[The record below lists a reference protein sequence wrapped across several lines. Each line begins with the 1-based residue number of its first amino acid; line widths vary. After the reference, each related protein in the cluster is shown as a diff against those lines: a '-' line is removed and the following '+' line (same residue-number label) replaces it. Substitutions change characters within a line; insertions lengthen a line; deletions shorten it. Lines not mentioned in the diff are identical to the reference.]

1 MDLSSRQGPIIQSKY
16 SIIMNKQTEQYFFD
30 LLSSKLSCDAT
41 ESQLA
46 EISTMLK
53 INPSLQFLYDQMIE
67 PVYCE
72 KNAASKADQAYASH
86 YVKMQLAGMFDSAN
100 DQNFEPEV
108 EKPTGFTKRK
118 LAFIGIAAGI
128 FTIFFINYS
137 LRLDKSVIKQTN
149 NAFVNEVVT
158 KRGSKS
164 SIKLPDGTIVRLNT
178 DSRLTYLNFTAGKNR
193 EVTLIGEA
201 YFDVAHDSSRPFI
214 IHTGKINIKVLGTSF
229 NVRNYPQ
236 DKELETSL
244 IKGKI
249 EVSLESRPEDI
260 ITLKPTEKLI
270 IAKEQDELATATKV
284 KSSIDN
290 KVVLTSITYLRHDSL
305 VAETS
310 WLNDKMVFVNQPLD
324 KIAIELERKY
334 AITISFKDEKVKKYR
349 YTGVFENVSLEKVF
363 QLIKYSKNINY
374 KIDDKNIVIE

>member
-1 MDLSSRQGPIIQSKY
+1 
-16 SIIMNKQTEQYFFD
+16 MNKQTEQYFFD
-30 LLSSKLSCDAT
+30 LLSLKLSGDAT

-53 INPSLQFLYDQMIE
+53 VNPSLQFLYDQMIE

-72 KNAASKADQAYASH
+72 KEAASKADQAYATH

-100 DQNFEPEV
+100 DQSFEPQV
-108 EKPTGFTKRK
+108 EKPTGFSKRK
-118 LAFIGIAAGI
+118 LAFIGIAASI

-249 EVSLESRPEDI
+249 EVSLDSRPEDI

-270 IAKEQDELATATKV
+270 IAKEQDELSAAIKV
-284 KSSIDN
+284 TNSLDN

-310 WLNDKMVFVNQPLD
+310 WLNDKMVFVNQPLE

>member
-1 MDLSSRQGPIIQSKY
+1 
-16 SIIMNKQTEQYFFD
+16 MNKQTEQYFFD
-30 LLSSKLSCDAT
+30 LLSLKLSGDAT

-46 EISTMLK
+46 EISNMLK

-67 PVYCE
+67 PIYCE
-72 KNAASKADQAYASH
+72 KEAASKADQAYATH

-100 DQNFEPEV
+100 NQNLEPEL
-108 EKPTGFTKRK
+108 EKPTGFSKRK

-137 LRLDKSVIKQTN
+137 LRLDKSVTKQTN

-270 IAKEQDELATATKV
+270 IAKEQDELASATKV

-334 AITISFKDEKVKKYR
+334 AITISFKDEKVKKFR

>member
-1 MDLSSRQGPIIQSKY
+1 
-16 SIIMNKQTEQYFFD
+16 MNKQTEQYFFD
-30 LLSSKLSCDAT
+30 LMSLKLSGDAS

-46 EISTMLK
+46 EISTILQA
-53 INPSLQFLYDQMIE
+53 NPSLQFLYDQMIE

-72 KNAASKADQAYASH
+72 KEATSIADQAYATH
-86 YVKMQLAGMFDSAN
+86 YVKMQLAGKFESIN
-100 DQNFEPEV
+100 DNIFEPEV
-108 EKPTGFTKRK
+108 EKSPSFSKRK
-118 LAFIGIAAGI
+118 FALIGIAACV
-128 FTIFFINYS
+128 FTVLFINYS
-137 LRLDKSVIKQTN
+137 LLLDKSVIKQNN
-149 NAFVNEVVT
+149 NAFVNEIVT

-178 DSRLTYLNFTAGKNR
+178 DSRLTYLNFAAGKTR
-193 EVTLIGEA
+193 EVTLVGEA

-249 EVSLESRPEDI
+249 EVSLQSRPEDI

-270 IAKEQDELATATKV
+270 IAKEQDELPAPTKV
-284 KSSIDN
+284 KTSNEI

-310 WLNDKMVFVNQPLD
+310 WLNDKLVFVNQPLE

-334 AITISFKDEKVKKYR
+334 AINITFKEEKVKKYR

>member
-1 MDLSSRQGPIIQSKY
+1 
-16 SIIMNKQTEQYFFD
+16 MNKQTEQYFFD
-30 LLSSKLSCDAT
+30 LLSLKLSGDAT
-41 ESQLA
+41 EKQLA

-53 INPSLQFLYDQMIE
+53 ANPSLQFLYDQMIE
-67 PVYCE
+67 PVYCDKE
-72 KNAASKADQAYASH
+72 AASKADQAYATH

-100 DQNFEPEV
+100 DRKFELQV
-108 EKPTGFTKRK
+108 EKPTGFSKRK
-118 LAFIGIAAGI
+118 LAFIGIAAGV

-137 LRLDKSVIKQTN
+137 LLLDKSVIKQSN
-149 NAFVNEVVT
+149 SAFVNEVVT

-249 EVSLESRPEDI
+249 EVSLDSRPEDI

-270 IAKEQDELATATKV
+270 IAKEQDELSTATKV
-284 KSSIDN
+284 TNSIDN

-334 AITISFKDEKVKKYR
+334 AITINFKDEKVKKYR

>member
-1 MDLSSRQGPIIQSKY
+1 
-16 SIIMNKQTEQYFFD
+16 MNKQTEQYFFD
-30 LLSSKLSCDAT
+30 LLSLKLSGDAT

-53 INPSLQFLYDQMIE
+53 VNPSLQFLYDQMIE

-72 KNAASKADQAYASH
+72 KEAASKADQAYATH

-100 DQNFEPEV
+100 NQNLEPEL
-108 EKPTGFTKRK
+108 EKPTGFSKRK

-137 LRLDKSVIKQTN
+137 LRLDKSVTKQTN

-290 KVVLTSITYLRHDSL
+290 KVVLTSITYLRADSL

-334 AITISFKDEKVKKYR
+334 AITVSFKDEKVKKYR

>member
-1 MDLSSRQGPIIQSKY
+1 
-16 SIIMNKQTEQYFFD
+16 MNKQTEQYFFD
-30 LLSSKLSCDAT
+30 LLSLKLSGDAT

-53 INPSLQFLYDQMIE
+53 ANPSLQFLYDQMIE

-72 KNAASKADQAYASH
+72 KEAASKADQAYATH

-100 DQNFEPEV
+100 NQNLEPEL
-108 EKPTGFTKRK
+108 EKPTGFSKRK

-290 KVVLTSITYLRHDSL
+290 KVVLTSITYLKHDSL

-334 AITISFKDEKVKKYR
+334 AITVSFKDEKVKKYR

>member
-1 MDLSSRQGPIIQSKY
+1 
-16 SIIMNKQTEQYFFD
+16 
-30 LLSSKLSCDAT
+30 
-41 ESQLA
+41 
-46 EISTMLK
+46 
-53 INPSLQFLYDQMIE
+53 
-67 PVYCE
+67 
-72 KNAASKADQAYASH
+72 
-86 YVKMQLAGMFDSAN
+86 MQLAGMFDSAN
-100 DQNFEPEV
+100 DQSFEPQV
-108 EKPTGFTKRK
+108 EKPTGFSKIK
-118 LAFIGIAAGI
+118 LAFIGIAAGV

-137 LRLDKSVIKQTN
+137 LLLDKSVTKQSN
-149 NAFVNEVVT
+149 SGFVNEVVT

-249 EVSLESRPEDI
+249 EVSLDSRPEDI
-260 ITLKPTEKLI
+260 IILKPTEKLI
-270 IAKEQDELATATKV
+270 IAKEQDELSAATKV
-284 KSSIDN
+284 TNSIDN

-310 WLNDKMVFVNQPLD
+310 WLNDKLVFVNQPLD
-324 KIAIELERKY
+324 KIAMELERKY
-334 AITISFKDEKVKKYR
+334 AITINFKDEKVKKYR

>member
-1 MDLSSRQGPIIQSKY
+1 
-16 SIIMNKQTEQYFFD
+16 MNKQTEQYFFD
-30 LLSSKLSCDAT
+30 LLSLKLSGDAT

-72 KNAASKADQAYASH
+72 KDAASKADQAYATH

-100 DQNFEPEV
+100 DQNFEPVV
-108 EKPTGFTKRK
+108 EKQTGFTKRK
-118 LAFIGIAAGI
+118 LAFMGIAAGI

-164 SIKLPDGTIVRLNT
+164 SIKLPDGTFVRLNT

-270 IAKEQDELATATKV
+270 IAKVQDELATATKV
-284 KSSIDN
+284 KSSIEN

>member
-1 MDLSSRQGPIIQSKY
+1 
-16 SIIMNKQTEQYFFD
+16 MNKQTEQYFFD
-30 LLSSKLSCDAT
+30 LLSLKLSGDAT

-53 INPSLQFLYDQMIE
+53 VNPSLQFLYDQMIE

-72 KNAASKADQAYASH
+72 KEAASKADQAYATH

-100 DQNFEPEV
+100 DQNLEPEL
-108 EKPTGFTKRK
+108 EKPTGFSKRK

-137 LRLDKSVIKQTN
+137 LRLDKSVTKQTN

-290 KVVLTSITYLRHDSL
+290 KVVLTSITYLRADSL

>member
-1 MDLSSRQGPIIQSKY
+1 
-16 SIIMNKQTEQYFFD
+16 MNKQAEQYFFD
-30 LLSSKLSCDAT
+30 LISLKLSGDAT

-46 EISTMLK
+46 EISAMLK
-53 INPSLQFLYDQMIE
+53 ANPSLQFLYDQMIE
-67 PVYCE
+67 PVYCDKE
-72 KNAASKADQAYASH
+72 AASKADQAYATH
-86 YVKMQLAGMFDSAN
+86 YVKMQLAGKFDSNN
-100 DQNFEPEV
+100 DNIFEPEL
-108 EKPTGFTKRK
+108 EKSSSFSKRK
-118 LAFIGIAAGI
+118 FALIAIAACV
-128 FTIFFINYS
+128 FTAFFINYS

-149 NAFVNEVVT
+149 NAFVNEVIT

-178 DSRLTYLNFTAGKNR
+178 DSRLTYLNFTAGKTR
-193 EVTLIGEA
+193 EVTLEGEA

-236 DKELETSL
+236 DKVLETSL

-249 EVSLESRPEDI
+249 EVSLKSRPDDI
-260 ITLKPTEKLI
+260 IILKPTEKLI
-270 IAKEQDELATATKV
+270 IAKEQDELSASTKTIA
-284 KSSIDN
+284 SIDN
-290 KVVLTSITYLRHDSL
+290 KVVLTSITYLRNDSL

-334 AITISFKDEKVKKYR
+334 AINISFKDEKVKKYR

-374 KIDDKNIVIE
+374 KINDKNIVIE

>member
-1 MDLSSRQGPIIQSKY
+1 MH
-16 SIIMNKQTEQYFFD
+16 KQTEQYFFD
-30 LLSSKLSCDAT
+30 LLSLKLSGDAT

-46 EISTMLK
+46 EISAILQA
-53 INPSLQFLYDQMIE
+53 NPSLQFLYDQMIE

-72 KNAASKADQAYASH
+72 KEAASMADQAYASH
-86 YVKMQLAGMFDSAN
+86 YVKMQLAGMFDSTN
-100 DQNFEPEV
+100 DNRSEPSV
-108 EKPTGFTKRK
+108 ERTSNFTKRK
-118 LAFIGIAAGI
+118 LAFIAIAAGV

-137 LRLDKSVIKQTN
+137 LGLEKSVTKQN
-149 NAFVNEVVT
+149 GNSFVNEIVT

-164 SIKLPDGTIVRLNT
+164 SIKLPDGTTVRLNT
-178 DSRLTYLNFTAGKNR
+178 DSRLTYISFAAGKTR
-193 EVTLIGEA
+193 EVTLVGEA

-214 IHTGKINIKVLGTSF
+214 IHTGKVNIKVLGTSF

-260 ITLKPTEKLI
+260 IILKPTEKLI
-270 IAKEQDELATATKV
+270 IAKEEDELSAATKV
-284 KSSIDN
+284 SNSTDN
-290 KVVLTSITYLRHDSL
+290 KVVLTSITYMRQDSL

-310 WLNDKMVFVNQPLD
+310 WLNDKLVFVNQPLE
-324 KIAIELERKY
+324 KIALELERKY
-334 AITISFKDEKVKKYR
+334 AINITFKDEKVKKYR

-363 QLIKYSKNINY
+363 ELIKYSKNFNY
-374 KIDDKNIVIE
+374 KINDKNIVIE

>member
-1 MDLSSRQGPIIQSKY
+1 
-16 SIIMNKQTEQYFFD
+16 MNKQTEQYFFD
-30 LLSSKLSCDAT
+30 LLSLKLSGDAT

-53 INPSLQFLYDQMIE
+53 VNPSLQFLYDQMIE

-72 KNAASKADQAYASH
+72 KEAASKADQAYATH

-100 DQNFEPEV
+100 NQNLEPEL
-108 EKPTGFTKRK
+108 EKPTGFSKRK

-137 LRLDKSVIKQTN
+137 LRLDKSVTKQTN

-334 AITISFKDEKVKKYR
+334 AITVSFKDEKVKTYR
-349 YTGVFENVSLEKVF
+349 YTGVFENVSLVKVF

-374 KIDDKNIVIE
+374 KIEDKNIVIE

>member
-1 MDLSSRQGPIIQSKY
+1 
-16 SIIMNKQTEQYFFD
+16 MNKQTEQYFFD
-30 LLSSKLSCDAT
+30 LISLKLSGDAT

-46 EISTMLK
+46 EISTILK
-53 INPSLQFLYDQMIE
+53 ANPSLQFLYDQMIE
-67 PVYCE
+67 PVYCDKE
-72 KNAASKADQAYASH
+72 AASRADQAYATH

-100 DQNFEPEV
+100 DQSFEPQV
-108 EKPTGFTKRK
+108 EKPTGFSKIK
-118 LAFIGIAAGI
+118 LAFIGIAAGV

-137 LRLDKSVIKQTN
+137 LLLDKSVTKQSN
-149 NAFVNEVVT
+149 SGFVNEVVT

-249 EVSLESRPEDI
+249 EVSLDSRPEDI
-260 ITLKPTEKLI
+260 IILKPTEKLI
-270 IAKEQDELATATKV
+270 IAKEQDELSAATKV
-284 KSSIDN
+284 TNSIDN

-310 WLNDKMVFVNQPLD
+310 WLNDKLVFVNQPLD
-324 KIAIELERKY
+324 KIAMELERKY
-334 AITISFKDEKVKKYR
+334 AITINFKDEKVKKYR

>member
-1 MDLSSRQGPIIQSKY
+1 
-16 SIIMNKQTEQYFFD
+16 MNKQTEQYFFD
-30 LLSSKLSCDAT
+30 LLSLKLSGDAT

-53 INPSLQFLYDQMIE
+53 VNPSLQFLYDQMIE

-72 KNAASKADQAYASH
+72 KEAASKADQAYATH

-100 DQNFEPEV
+100 NQNIEPEL
-108 EKPTGFTKRK
+108 EKPTGFSKRK

-137 LRLDKSVIKQTN
+137 LRLDKSVTKQTN

-201 YFDVAHDSSRPFI
+201 YFDVAHDSSKPFI

-334 AITISFKDEKVKKYR
+334 AITVSFKDEKVKKYR

>member
-1 MDLSSRQGPIIQSKY
+1 
-16 SIIMNKQTEQYFFD
+16 MNKQTEQYFFD
-30 LLSSKLSCDAT
+30 LLSLKLSGDAT

-53 INPSLQFLYDQMIE
+53 VNPSLQFLYDQMIE

-72 KNAASKADQAYASH
+72 KEAASKADQAYATH

-100 DQNFEPEV
+100 NQNLEPEL
-108 EKPTGFTKRK
+108 EKPTGFSKRK

-270 IAKEQDELATATKV
+270 IAKELDELATATKV

-334 AITISFKDEKVKKYR
+334 AITVSFKDEKVKKYR

>member
-1 MDLSSRQGPIIQSKY
+1 
-16 SIIMNKQTEQYFFD
+16 MNKQTEQYFFD
-30 LLSSKLSCDAT
+30 LLSLKLSGDAT

-53 INPSLQFLYDQMIE
+53 VNPSLQFLYDQMIE

-72 KNAASKADQAYASH
+72 KEAASKADQAYATH

-100 DQNFEPEV
+100 DQNLEPEL
-108 EKPTGFTKRK
+108 EKPTGFSKRK

-137 LRLDKSVIKQTN
+137 LRLDKSVTKQTN

-334 AITISFKDEKVKKYR
+334 AITVSFKDEKVKKYR

>member
-1 MDLSSRQGPIIQSKY
+1 MH
-16 SIIMNKQTEQYFFD
+16 KQTEQYFFA
-30 LLSSKLSCDAT
+30 LLSLKLSGDAT

-46 EISTMLK
+46 EISTILQA
-53 INPSLQFLYDQMIE
+53 NPSLQFLYDQMIE
-67 PVYCE
+67 PVYCDKE
-72 KNAASKADQAYASH
+72 AASKADQAYASH

-100 DQNFEPEV
+100 DNAIEPSLER
-108 EKPTGFTKRK
+108 TSNFTKRK
-118 LAFIGIAAGI
+118 LAFIAIAAGV

-137 LRLDKSVIKQTN
+137 LRLEKSVTKQN
-149 NAFVNEVVT
+149 SNSFVNEIVT

-164 SIKLPDGTIVRLNT
+164 SVKLPDGTTVRLNT
-178 DSRLTYLNFTAGKNR
+178 DSRLTYISFAAGKTR
-193 EVTLIGEA
+193 EVTLEGEA

-260 ITLKPTEKLI
+260 IILKPTEKLI
-270 IAKEQDELATATKV
+270 IAKEEDELSAATKV
-284 KSSIDN
+284 SNSSDN
-290 KVVLTSITYLRHDSL
+290 KVVLTSITYMRQDSL

-310 WLNDKMVFVNQPLD
+310 WLNDKLVFVNQPLE
-324 KIAIELERKY
+324 KIALELERKY
-334 AITISFKDEKVKKYR
+334 AINITFKDEKVKKYR

-363 QLIKYSKNINY
+363 ELIKYSKNFNY
-374 KIDDKNIVIE
+374 KINDKNIVIE

>member
-1 MDLSSRQGPIIQSKY
+1 
-16 SIIMNKQTEQYFFD
+16 MNKQTEQYFFD
-30 LLSSKLSCDAT
+30 LLSLKLSGDAT

-53 INPSLQFLYDQMIE
+53 VNPSLQFLYDQMIE

-72 KNAASKADQAYASH
+72 KEAASKADQAYATH

-100 DQNFEPEV
+100 NQNLEPEL
-108 EKPTGFTKRK
+108 EKPTGFSKRK

-137 LRLDKSVIKQTN
+137 LRLDKSVTKQTN

-334 AITISFKDEKVKKYR
+334 AITVSFKDEKVKKYR
-349 YTGVFENVSLEKVF
+349 YTGVFENLSLEKLF
-363 QLIKYSKNINY
+363 KLKKYYKNINY

>member
-1 MDLSSRQGPIIQSKY
+1 
-16 SIIMNKQTEQYFFD
+16 MNKQTEQYFFD
-30 LLSSKLSCDAT
+30 LLSLKLSGDAT

-53 INPSLQFLYDQMIE
+53 ANPSLQFVYDQMIE

-72 KNAASKADQAYASH
+72 KEAASKADQAYATH

-100 DQNFEPEV
+100 NQNLEPEL
-108 EKPTGFTKRK
+108 EKPTGFSKRK

-137 LRLDKSVIKQTN
+137 LRLDKSVTKQTN

-334 AITISFKDEKVKKYR
+334 AITVSFKDEKVKKYR

>member
-1 MDLSSRQGPIIQSKY
+1 
-16 SIIMNKQTEQYFFD
+16 MNKQTEQYFFD
-30 LLSSKLSCDAT
+30 LLSLKLSGDAT

-46 EISTMLK
+46 EISNMLK

-67 PVYCE
+67 PVYCDKE
-72 KNAASKADQAYASH
+72 AASKADQAYATH
-86 YVKMQLAGMFDSAN
+86 YVKMQLAGMFDAVN
-100 DQNFEPEV
+100 EPDV
-108 EKPTGFTKRK
+108 EPQEEKVSIFSKRK
-118 LAFIGIAAGI
+118 LAFIGIAASI

-137 LRLDKSVIKQTN
+137 LRLDKSVTRQGN
-149 NAFVNEVVT
+149 NSFVNEVVT

-178 DSRLTYLNFTAGKNR
+178 DSRLTYDNFTAGKNR

-244 IKGKI
+244 INGKI
-249 EVSLESRPEDI
+249 EVSLKSRPDDI
-260 ITLKPTEKLI
+260 IILKPTEKLI
-270 IAKEQDELATATKV
+270 IAKEQDELAAASKV
-284 KSSIDN
+284 TNTTDN

-310 WLNDKMVFVNQPLD
+310 WLNDKMVFVNQPLE

-334 AITISFKDEKVKKYR
+334 AINISFKDEKVKKYR

>member
-1 MDLSSRQGPIIQSKY
+1 
-16 SIIMNKQTEQYFFD
+16 MNKQTEQYFFD
-30 LLSSKLSCDAT
+30 LLSLKLSGDAT

-53 INPSLQFLYDQMIE
+53 VNPSLQFLYDQMIE

-72 KNAASKADQAYASH
+72 KEAASKADQAYATH

-100 DQNFEPEV
+100 NQNLEPEL
-108 EKPTGFTKRK
+108 EKPTGFSKRK

-137 LRLDKSVIKQTN
+137 LRLAKSVTKQTN

-334 AITISFKDEKVKKYR
+334 AITVSFKDEKVKKYR

>member
-1 MDLSSRQGPIIQSKY
+1 
-16 SIIMNKQTEQYFFD
+16 MNKQTEQYFFD
-30 LLSSKLSCDAT
+30 LLSLKLSGDAT

-53 INPSLQFLYDQMIE
+53 VNPSLQFLYDQMIE

-72 KNAASKADQAYASH
+72 KEAASKADQAYATH

-100 DQNFEPEV
+100 NQNLEPEL
-108 EKPTGFTKRK
+108 EKPTGFSKRK

-137 LRLDKSVIKQTN
+137 LRLDKSVTKQTN

-270 IAKEQDELATATKV
+270 IAKDQDELATATKV

-334 AITISFKDEKVKKYR
+334 AITVSFKDEKVKKYR

>member
-1 MDLSSRQGPIIQSKY
+1 
-16 SIIMNKQTEQYFFD
+16 MNKQTEQYFFD
-30 LLSSKLSCDAT
+30 LLSLKLSGDAS

-46 EISTMLK
+46 EISTILK
-53 INPSLQFLYDQMIE
+53 ANPSLQFLYDQMIE

-72 KNAASKADQAYASH
+72 KEAESIADQSYASH
-86 YVKMQLAGMFDSAN
+86 YVKMQLAGKFESIN
-100 DQNFEPEV
+100 DNIFEPEV
-108 EKPTGFTKRK
+108 EKSPSFSKRK
-118 LAFIGIAAGI
+118 FALIGIAAVV
-128 FTIFFINYS
+128 FTVFFINYS
-137 LRLDKSVIKQTN
+137 LLLDKSVIKQNN
-149 NAFVNEVVT
+149 NAFLNEIVT

-178 DSRLTYLNFTAGKNR
+178 DSRLTYLNFAAGKTR
-193 EVTLIGEA
+193 EVTLVGEA

-236 DKELETSL
+236 DKESETSL

-249 EVSLESRPEDI
+249 EVSLKSRPEDI
-260 ITLKPTEKLI
+260 IILKPTEKLI
-270 IAKEQDELATATKV
+270 IAKEQDELSAATKV
-284 KSSIDN
+284 KSSNDN

-310 WLNDKMVFVNQPLD
+310 WLNDKLVFVNQPLE

-334 AITISFKDEKVKKYR
+334 AISITFKEEKVKKYR

>member
-1 MDLSSRQGPIIQSKY
+1 
-16 SIIMNKQTEQYFFD
+16 MNKQTEQYFFD
-30 LLSSKLSCDAT
+30 LLSLKLSGDAT

-53 INPSLQFLYDQMIE
+53 VNPSLQFLYDQMIE

-72 KNAASKADQAYASH
+72 KEAASKADQAYATH

-100 DQNFEPEV
+100 NQNLEPEL
-108 EKPTGFTKRK
+108 EKPTGFSKRK

-334 AITISFKDEKVKKYR
+334 AITVSFKDENVKKYR

>member
-1 MDLSSRQGPIIQSKY
+1 
-16 SIIMNKQTEQYFFD
+16 MNKQTEQYFFD
-30 LLSSKLSCDAT
+30 LLSLKLSGDAT

-53 INPSLQFLYDQMIE
+53 VNPSLQFLYDQMIE

-72 KNAASKADQAYASH
+72 KEAASKADQAYATH

-100 DQNFEPEV
+100 NQNLEPEL
-108 EKPTGFTKRK
+108 EKPTGFSKRK

-137 LRLDKSVIKQTN
+137 LRLDKSVTKQTN

-334 AITISFKDEKVKKYR
+334 AITVSFKDEKVKKYR

-374 KIDDKNIVIE
+374 KIDDKNILIE

>member
-1 MDLSSRQGPIIQSKY
+1 
-16 SIIMNKQTEQYFFD
+16 MNKQTEQYFFD
-30 LLSSKLSCDAT
+30 LLSLKLSGDAT

-46 EISTMLK
+46 EISNMLK
-53 INPSLQFLYDQMIE
+53 INSSLQFLYDQMIE
-67 PVYCE
+67 PVYCDKE
-72 KNAASKADQAYASH
+72 AASKADQAYAAH
-86 YVKMQLAGMFDSAN
+86 YVKMQLAGMFDSTN
-100 DQNFEPEV
+100 DQNLEPQL
-108 EKPTGFTKRK
+108 EKPSGFSKRK
-118 LAFIGIAAGI
+118 LAFIGIAAGV

-137 LRLDKSVIKQTN
+137 LLLDKSVIKQTN
-149 NAFVNEVVT
+149 NAFVNEIVT

-249 EVSLESRPEDI
+249 EVSLDSRPEDI

-270 IAKEQDELATATKV
+270 IAKEQDELAAATKV
-284 KSSIDN
+284 TNNIDN

-334 AITISFKDEKVKKYR
+334 AITINFKDEKVKKYR

-374 KIDDKNIVIE
+374 KIDNKNIVIE

>member
-1 MDLSSRQGPIIQSKY
+1 
-16 SIIMNKQTEQYFFD
+16 MNKQTEQYFFD
-30 LLSSKLSCDAT
+30 LLSLKLSGDAT

-53 INPSLQFLYDQMIE
+53 VNPSLQFLYDQMIE

-72 KNAASKADQAYASH
+72 KEAASKADQAYATH

-100 DQNFEPEV
+100 NQNLEPEL
-108 EKPTGFTKRK
+108 EKPTGFSKRK

-137 LRLDKSVIKQTN
+137 LRLDKSVTKQTN

-270 IAKEQDELATATKV
+270 ITKEQDELATATKV

-334 AITISFKDEKVKKYR
+334 AITVSFKDEKVKKYR

>member
-1 MDLSSRQGPIIQSKY
+1 
-16 SIIMNKQTEQYFFD
+16 MNKQTEQYFFD
-30 LLSSKLSCDAT
+30 LLSLKLSGDAT

-72 KNAASKADQAYASH
+72 KDAASKADQAYASH

-100 DQNFEPEV
+100 DQNLEPQV
-108 EKPTGFTKRK
+108 EKTTGFTKRK

-137 LRLDKSVIKQTN
+137 LLLDKSVIKQTN
-149 NAFVNEVVT
+149 NAFVNEIVT

-249 EVSLESRPEDI
+249 EVSLDSRPEDI

-270 IAKEQDELATATKV
+270 IAKEQDELAAATKV

-334 AITISFKDEKVKKYR
+334 AINITFKEEKVKKYR
-349 YTGVFENVSLEKVF
+349 YTGVFENVGLEKVF

>member
-1 MDLSSRQGPIIQSKY
+1 
-16 SIIMNKQTEQYFFD
+16 MNKQTEQYFFD
-30 LLSSKLSCDAT
+30 LLSLKLSGDAT

-72 KNAASKADQAYASH
+72 KDAASKADQAYASH

-100 DQNFEPEV
+100 DQNFETEV
-108 EKPTGFTKRK
+108 EKPTGFTNRK

-137 LRLDKSVIKQTN
+137 LRLDKSVIKQPN
-149 NAFVNEVVT
+149 NTFVNEVVT

-284 KSSIDN
+284 KNSIDN
-290 KVVLTSITYLRHDSL
+290 KVVLTSITYLRADSL

-310 WLNDKMVFVNQPLD
+310 WLNDKMVFVNQPLN

-374 KIDDKNIVIE
+374 KIDDKKIVIE

>member
-1 MDLSSRQGPIIQSKY
+1 MLS
-16 SIIMNKQTEQYFFD
+16 
-30 LLSSKLSCDAT
+30 LKLSGDAT

-53 INPSLQFLYDQMIE
+53 VNPSLQFLYDQMIE

-72 KNAASKADQAYASH
+72 KEAASKADQAYATH

-100 DQNFEPEV
+100 NQNLEPEL
-108 EKPTGFTKRK
+108 EKPTGFSKRK

-137 LRLDKSVIKQTN
+137 LRLDKSVTKQTN

-334 AITISFKDEKVKKYR
+334 AITVSFKDEKVKKYR

>member
-1 MDLSSRQGPIIQSKY
+1 
-16 SIIMNKQTEQYFFD
+16 MNKQTEQYFFD
-30 LLSSKLSCDAT
+30 LLSLKLSGDAT

-46 EISTMLK
+46 EISNMLK

-67 PVYCE
+67 PVYCDKE
-72 KNAASKADQAYASH
+72 AASKADQAYAAH
-86 YVKMQLAGMFDSAN
+86 YVKMQLAGMFDSTN
-100 DQNFEPEV
+100 DKNLEPQL
-108 EKPTGFTKRK
+108 EKPSGFSKRK
-118 LAFIGIAAGI
+118 LAFIGIAAGV

-137 LRLDKSVIKQTN
+137 LLLDKSVIKQTN

-249 EVSLESRPEDI
+249 EVSLDSRPEDI

-270 IAKEQDELATATKV
+270 IAKEQDELAAATKV
-284 KSSIDN
+284 TNNIDN

-334 AITISFKDEKVKKYR
+334 AITINFKDEKVKKYR

-374 KIDDKNIVIE
+374 KIDNKNIVIE

>member
-1 MDLSSRQGPIIQSKY
+1 
-16 SIIMNKQTEQYFFD
+16 MNKQTEQYFFD
-30 LLSSKLSCDAT
+30 LLSLKLSGDAT

-46 EISTMLK
+46 EISAMLK
-53 INPSLQFLYDQMIE
+53 NNPDLQFLYDQMIE

-72 KNAASKADQAYASH
+72 KEAASIADQAYATH

-100 DQNFEPEV
+100 DQNFETEV

-270 IAKEQDELATATKV
+270 IAKEQDELAAATKV

-290 KVVLTSITYLRHDSL
+290 KVILTSITYLRHDSL

-334 AITISFKDEKVKKYR
+334 AINISFKDEKVKKYR

>member
-1 MDLSSRQGPIIQSKY
+1 
-16 SIIMNKQTEQYFFD
+16 MNKQIEQYFFD
-30 LLSSKLSCDAT
+30 LLSLKLSGDAT

-46 EISTMLK
+46 EISTILK
-53 INPSLQFLYDQMIE
+53 SNPSLQFLYDQMIE

-72 KNAASKADQAYASH
+72 KEAESMADQAYASH
-86 YVKMQLAGMFDSAN
+86 YVKMQLAGKFDSAN
-100 DQNFEPEV
+100 DQNSEPEV
-108 EKPTGFTKRK
+108 EKSTGFTKRK
-118 LAFIGIAAGI
+118 LAFIGIAASI

-193 EVTLIGEA
+193 EVTLLGEA
-201 YFDVAHDSSRPFI
+201 YFDVAHDSLRPFI

-249 EVSLESRPEDI
+249 EVSLDSRPEDI

-270 IAKEQDELATATKV
+270 IAKEQDELSAAIKV
-284 KSSIDN
+284 TNSLDN

-310 WLNDKMVFVNQPLD
+310 WLNDKMVFVNQPLE

>member
-1 MDLSSRQGPIIQSKY
+1 
-16 SIIMNKQTEQYFFD
+16 MNKQTEQYFFD
-30 LLSSKLSCDAT
+30 LLSLKLSGDAT

-46 EISTMLK
+46 EISNMLK
-53 INPSLQFLYDQMIE
+53 INSSLQFLYDQMIE

-72 KNAASKADQAYASH
+72 KEAASIADQAYATH

-100 DQNFEPEV
+100 DQNFETEV

-270 IAKEQDELATATKV
+270 IAKEQDELAAATKV

-290 KVVLTSITYLRHDSL
+290 KVILTSITYLRHDSL